1 MPFDLVP
8 RSIFPRIPSFWDE
21 DEDMLSLSPASSGL
35 SIYEDEKNVF
45 VEAAVPGIDPKNVEV
60 TYDKGILWVRGNQEI
75 EEKDKNKKYYR
86 KAARSFSYRVAVPG
100 NIDENAE
107 PQATIKNGV
116 MKVTFTRIPETKP
129 RKISVK
135 EE

>member
-60 TYDKGILWVRGNQEI
+60 TYDKGILWVRGNQEM

-86 KAARSFSYRVAVPG
+86 KAAKSFSYRVAVPG

-116 MKVTFTRIPETKP
+116 MKVTFARIPETKP
-129 RKISVK
+129 KKITVK